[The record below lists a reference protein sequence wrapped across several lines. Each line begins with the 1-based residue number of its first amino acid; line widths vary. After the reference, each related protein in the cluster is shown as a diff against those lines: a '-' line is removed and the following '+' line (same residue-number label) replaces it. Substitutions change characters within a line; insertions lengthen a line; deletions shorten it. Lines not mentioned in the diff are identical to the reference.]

1 MQTVNIA
8 IYRQADVRAT
18 HWRNIVFA
26 HSNSCSSGVY
36 INVLL
41 LCDLIVIDV
50 SLAEHLNIGQIAS
63 NWRSAFHP
71 AMIIIEPS
79 VQSSMLVRC

>member
-1 MQTVNIA
+1 MQYIDKLMCVLPIGE
-8 IYRQADVRAT
+8 IL
-18 HWRNIVFA
+18 FCFL
-26 HSNSCSSGVY
+26 HSNSCSSGVN
-36 INVLL
+36 INAPLL
-41 LCDLIVIDV
+41 KCDLIVIDV
-50 SLAEHLNIGQIAS
+50 SLVEHLNIGQIAS

>member
-1 MQTVNIA
+1 MVL
-8 IYRQADVRAT
+8 
-18 HWRNIVFA
+18 
-26 HSNSCSSGVY
+26 
-36 INVLL
+36 VLL
-41 LCDLIVIDV
+41 MCDLIVIDV
-50 SLAEHLNIGQIAS
+50 SLVEHLNIGQIAS

>member
-1 MQTVNIA
+1 MCALPIA
-8 IYRQADVRAT
+8 LEKYCICSL
-18 HWRNIVFA
+18 
-26 HSNSCSSGVY
+26 HSNSCSLGVY

-50 SLAEHLNIGQIAS
+50 SLVEHLNIGQIAS

>member
-1 MQTVNIA
+1 MELGQYEAVMVGTWWYWVSVGR
-8 IYRQADVRAT
+8 YWLVL
-18 HWRNIVFA
+18 
-26 HSNSCSSGVY
+26 
-36 INVLL
+36 VLL

-50 SLAEHLNIGQIAS
+50 SLVEHLNIGQIAS

>member
-1 MQTVNIA
+1 M
-8 IYRQADVRAT
+8 
-18 HWRNIVFA
+18 
-26 HSNSCSSGVY
+26 GVY

-50 SLAEHLNIGQIAS
+50 SLVEHLNIGQIAS